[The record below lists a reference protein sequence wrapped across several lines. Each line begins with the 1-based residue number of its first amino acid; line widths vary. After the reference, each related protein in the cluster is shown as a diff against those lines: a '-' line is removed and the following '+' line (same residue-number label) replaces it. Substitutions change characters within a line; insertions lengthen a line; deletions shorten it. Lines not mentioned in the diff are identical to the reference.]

1 MQALH
6 LVKFHVY
13 AHLYA
18 LKQTCYDTLVR
29 TMKRQEIKGILYTR
43 YFIEI
48 ETKNNDTDNL
58 SHNIYNVI
66 K

>member
-18 LKQTCYDTLVR
+18 LKQTCYDTLVIR
-29 TMKRQEIKGILYTR
+29 NKGVLYTR

-58 SHNIYNVI
+58 SYNIYNVI

>member
-29 TMKRQEIKGILYTR
+29 TMKRQEIKKFYTLD
-43 YFIEI
+43 ISL
-48 ETKNNDTDNL
+48 K
-58 SHNIYNVI
+58 
-66 K
+66 